1 MKICYG
7 CFSSSPAK
15 RCYKAYFTVLP
26 KTELRGNTDQTVL
39 HLQFRRPV
47 AGVLAEA
54 CEIAAF
60 PQDKKL
66 EYEKEMLSERDIQAI
81 CSYAHDEG
89 ERKGREEGREEG
101 LQEGR
106 KEERL
111 SNAVN
116 FLRAGV
122 PAETVAKA
130 TGLSLDTVKNLAA
143 KD

>member
-1 MKICYG
+1 VKICYG

-89 ERKGREEGREEG
+89 ERKGREEGLMEG
-101 LQEGR
+101 ERKGR

-111 SNAVN
+111 SIAKS
-116 FLRAGV
+116 LLMTGV

-130 TGLSLDTVKNLAA
+130 TGLSLETVQDLAA
-143 KD
+143 KI

>member
-66 EYEKEMLSERDIQAI
+66 EYEKEMLSEWDIQAI

-89 ERKGREEGREEG
+89 ERKGKAESQREIASA
-101 LQEGR
+101 L
-106 KEERL
+106 K
-111 SNAVN
+111 
-116 FLRAGV
+116 
-122 PAETVAKA
+122 AKGIDSDTISA
-130 TGLSLDTVKNLAA
+130 CTGLSADEVSKL
-143 KD
+143 

>member
-1 MKICYG
+1 MG
-7 CFSSSPAK
+7 
-15 RCYKAYFTVLP
+15 RFTKSAAECVTDRDTVFYMFKHGGLLDELP
-26 KTELRGNTDQTVL
+26 EELC
-39 HLQFRRPV
+39 RRPV

-89 ERKGREEGREEG
+89 ERKGREE
-101 LQEGR
+101 
-106 KEERL
+106 ERL
-111 SNAVN
+111 SIAKS
-116 FLRAGV
+116 LLMTGI

-130 TGLSLDTVKNLAA
+130 TGLSLETVQDLAD
-143 KD
+143 KI

>member
-1 MKICYG
+1 MFKHG
-7 CFSSSPAK
+7 GLLDE
-15 RCYKAYFTVLP
+15 LP
-26 KTELRGNTDQTVL
+26 EELC
-39 HLQFRRPV
+39 RRPV
-47 AGVLAEA
+47 AGILAEA

-89 ERKGREEGREEG
+89 ERKGREEGLMEGERKGREEG

-130 TGLSLDTVKNLAA
+130 TGLSLETVQDLAD
-143 KD
+143 KI

>member
-1 MKICYG
+1 MFKHG
-7 CFSSSPAK
+7 GLLDE
-15 RCYKAYFTVLP
+15 LP
-26 KTELRGNTDQTVL
+26 EELC
-39 HLQFRRPV
+39 RRPV

-89 ERKGREEGREEG
+89 ERKGREEGERK
-101 LQEGR
+101 GR

-111 SNAVN
+111 SIAKS
-116 FLRAGV
+116 LLMTGI

-130 TGLSLDTVKNLAA
+130 TGLSLETVQDLAG
-143 KD
+143 KI

>member
-1 MKICYG
+1 MFKHG
-7 CFSSSPAK
+7 GLLDE
-15 RCYKAYFTVLP
+15 LP
-26 KTELRGNTDQTVL
+26 EELC
-39 HLQFRRPV
+39 RRPV

-60 PQDKKL
+60 PQNKKL

-89 ERKGREEGREEG
+89 ERKGREEG

-130 TGLSLDTVKNLAA
+130 TGLSLETVQDLHPVASGCNSVKGTR
-143 KD
+143 